1 MCMAQRT
8 FIFIGRSGC
17 GKGTQAHLLMNEIE
31 QRDPEKRP
39 ICYLET
45 GAKFREF
52 IKGEKY
58 SNKLAAQIL
67 EMGDR
72 QPDFLAV
79 WNWSDVL
86 VNEMDADK
94 HLIVDGMPRSYQE
107 ALVFDSAINFYNL
120 SRPVVIYINVSR
132 DHSRDR
138 LVLRG
143 RADDIKPEVIE
154 KRLSWFDTEVNPAIE
169 YFKHHSGYLFV
180 EVNGEQTI
188 EKVFADIVVR
198 LSW

>member
-1 MCMAQRT
+1 MAQRT

-17 GKGTQAHLLMNEIE
+17 GKGTQAALLMHELE

-39 ICYLET
+39 IFYLET

-52 IKGEKY
+52 IKGDKY
-58 SNKLAAQIL
+58 SNKLASKIL
-67 EMGDR
+67 QLGDR

-79 WNWSDVL
+79 WNWSTML
-86 VNEMDADK
+86 VNEMDTEK

-120 SRPVVIYINVSR
+120 SRPVVIYINVSKE
-132 DHSRDR
+132 HSRER
-138 LVLRG
+138 LTLRG
-143 RADDIKPEVIE
+143 RADDILPEVIE

-180 EVNGEQTI
+180 EVNGEQSI
-188 EKVFADIVVR
+188 DKVFADIVAR

>member
-1 MCMAQRT
+1 MSQRT

-17 GKGTQAHLLMNEIE
+17 GKGTQAALLIHEIE

-39 ICYLET
+39 IFYLET

-52 IKGEKY
+52 IKGDKY
-58 SNKLAAQIL
+58 SNKLASKIL
-67 EMGDR
+67 ELGER

-79 WNWSDVL
+79 YNWSSML
-86 VNEMDADK
+86 VNEMDTEK
-94 HLIVDGMPRSYQE
+94 HLVVDGMPRSYEE

-120 SRPVVIYINVSR
+120 SRPVVVYINVSKE
-132 DHSRDR
+132 HSRER

-143 RADDIKPEVIE
+143 RADDHAPEVIE
-154 KRLSWFDTEVNPAIE
+154 KRLSWFDTEVSPAIE
-169 YFKHHSGYLFV
+169 YFKHHSGYVFV
-180 EVNGEQTI
+180 EVNGEQPI
-188 EKVFADIVVR
+188 EKVFADITSR

>member
-1 MCMAQRT
+1 MSQRT

-17 GKGTQAHLLMNEIE
+17 GKGTQASLLMHEIE

-39 ICYLET
+39 IFYLET

-52 IKGEKY
+52 IKGDKY
-58 SNKLAAQIL
+58 SNKLAAKIA
-67 EMGDR
+67 EDGGR

-79 WNWSDVL
+79 WNWGQIF
-86 VNEMDADK
+86 VNEMDAEK
-94 HLIVDGMPRSYQE
+94 HLVVDGMPRSYQE

-120 SRPVVIYINVSR
+120 NKPVVIYINVSKE
-132 DHSRDR
+132 HSRER

-143 RADDIKPEVIE
+143 RVDDVSPEVIE

-169 YFKHHSGYLFV
+169 YFKHHPGYQFID
-180 EVNGEQTI
+180 VNGEQTI
-188 EKVFADIVVR
+188 EKVFADITSR

>member
-1 MCMAQRT
+1 MAQRT

-17 GKGTQAHLLMNEIE
+17 GKGTQAALLIHEIE

-39 ICYLET
+39 IFYLET

-52 IKGEKY
+52 IKGDKY
-58 SNKLAAQIL
+58 SNKLASKIL
-67 EMGDR
+67 ELGER

-79 WNWSDVL
+79 YNWSNML
-86 VNEMDADK
+86 VQEMDAEK

-120 SRPVVIYINVSR
+120 SRPVVIYINVSKE
-132 DHSRDR
+132 HSRER

-143 RADDIKPEVIE
+143 RADDVKPEVIE

-169 YFKHHSGYLFV
+169 YFKHHSGYLFI

-188 EKVFADIVVR
+188 EKVFADITSR

>member
-1 MCMAQRT
+1 MTQRT

-17 GKGTQAHLLMNEIE
+17 GKGTQARLLMQEIE
-31 QRDPEKRP
+31 QRDPEKRS
-39 ICYLET
+39 IFYLET

-58 SNKLAAQIL
+58 SNKLALQIS
-67 EMGDR
+67 ERGER

-79 WNWSDVL
+79 WNWSAIF
-86 VNEMDADK
+86 VNEMDAEK

-107 ALVFDSAINFYNL
+107 ALVFDSAVDFYNL
-120 SRPVVIYINVSR
+120 NRPTVIYIDVSKE
-132 DHSRDR
+132 HSRER
-138 LVLRG
+138 LEARG

-169 YFKHHSGYLFV
+169 FFKHHPGYYFV
-180 EVNGEQTI
+180 KVNGEQPI
-188 EKVFADIVVR
+188 DKVFAEIMSR

>member
-1 MCMAQRT
+1 MAQRT

-17 GKGTQAHLLMNEIE
+17 GKGTQAALLVHEIE

-39 ICYLET
+39 ILYLET

-52 IKGEKY
+52 IKGDKY
-58 SNKLAAQIL
+58 SNKLASKIL
-67 EMGDR
+67 QMGDR

-79 WNWSDVL
+79 YNWSNIL
-86 VNEMDADK
+86 VQEMDAEK
-94 HLIVDGMPRSYQE
+94 HLVVDGMPRSYQE

-120 SRPVVIYINVSR
+120 SRPVVIYINVNKERSR
-132 DHSRDR
+132 ER

-143 RADDIKPEVIE
+143 RADDVLPEVIE
-154 KRLSWFDTEVNPAIE
+154 KRLSWFDTEVGPALE
-169 YFKHHSGYLFV
+169 YFKHHSGYLFI

-188 EKVFADIVVR
+188 EKVFADITSG
-198 LSW
+198 LNW